1 MIWAALAVAGGMG
14 AICRFL
20 VDGWVTRASR
30 TGPGL
35 PPLGTAVVNVSAC
48 LLLGIA
54 VGALGAVPGGGDAAL
69 VLGTGLLGGY
79 STFSTAAVEAARLLT
94 AGRWGAAVMHAGLM
108 TLATLVAATLG
119 LTLGQALGAGIAA
132 Q

>member
-1 MIWAALAVAGGMG
+1 MIWAALALAGGTG
-14 AICRFL
+14 AVCRFL
-20 VDGWVTRASR
+20 VDGWVMRTSR
-30 TGPGL
+30 TGPSL

-48 LLLGIA
+48 LLLGLV
-54 VGALGAVPGGGDAAL
+54 VGALGAAPGGGDT
-69 VLGTGLLGGY
+69 VVILGTGLLGGY

-94 AGRWGAAVMHAGLM
+94 AGRWGAAVVHAGLM

-119 LTLGQALGAGIAA
+119 LALGAGIAG

>member
-1 MIWAALAVAGGMG
+1 M
-14 AICRFL
+14 
-20 VDGWVTRASR
+20 
-30 TGPGL
+30 
-35 PPLGTAVVNVSAC
+35 SAC

-54 VGALGAVPGGGDAAL
+54 VGAVPGGGDAAL

-94 AGRWGAAVMHAGLM
+94 AGRWGPAVMHAGLM
-108 TLATLVAATLG
+108 TLATLVAASLG
-119 LTLGQALGAGIAA
+119 LTVGHALGAGVAA